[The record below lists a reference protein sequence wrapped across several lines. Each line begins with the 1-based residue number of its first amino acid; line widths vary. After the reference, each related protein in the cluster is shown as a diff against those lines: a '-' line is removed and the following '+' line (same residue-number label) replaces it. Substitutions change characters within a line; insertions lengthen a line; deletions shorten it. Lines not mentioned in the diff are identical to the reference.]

1 MIHIK
6 DILDKQGS
14 YQHIYK
20 SSGYNCY
27 LLDFIKVG
35 DKYCVYEH
43 LSTEDGREEDIGI
56 EYETKSFVD
65 LITFLQENTNYFGE
79 PFFDEKGELIDEY

>member
-1 MIHIK
+1 MLHIK
-6 DILDKQGS
+6 EILDKQGD

-27 LLDFIKVG
+27 CLFFTKNG
-35 DKYCVYEH
+35 DKYSVVEH
-43 LSTEDGREEDIGI
+43 LSTESGYEEDIGI

-65 LITFLQENTNYFGE
+65 LISYLQENTNYFGE
-79 PFFDEKGELIDEY
+79 PFFNEQGELYEIH